1 MTEKI
6 VFGLF
11 TKPSYF
17 LQSNKYDDFF
27 RTEPMSEHDL
37 GELSA
42 KLNYEFTKPD
52 LLEEAF
58 RHSSYV
64 NEIGGSGLE
73 DNERLEFLGDAVLDL
88 AVSHLLM
95 ELFREEKEGVLSKCR
110 AAIVNEKVL
119 CQVAKELCLGDYLL
133 LGKGEELSGGREKPS
148 ILANVLEAL
157 IGALYLDGGFSKTK
171 EIVHRLFVPVLGRIE
186 IEAILDDFKSVL
198 QEFTQQAYKTRP
210 EYAMIGESGPA
221 HDKVFR
227 VALYVQGKLMA
238 EGEGRSKKEAEQK
251 AAREAFLCLTKNL

>member
-1 MTEKI
+1 
-6 VFGLF
+6 
-11 TKPSYF
+11 
-17 LQSNKYDDFF
+17 
-27 RTEPMSEHDL
+27 MSDYNL

-42 KLNYEFTKPD
+42 KLNYEFRRQE

-64 NEIGGSGLE
+64 NEIGDSGSI

-88 AVSHLLM
+88 AVSHILM

-119 CQVAKELCLGDYLL
+119 SQVAKELCLGDYLL
-133 LGKGEELSGGREKPS
+133 LGKGEEVSGGREKPS
-148 ILANVLEAL
+148 ILANALEAL
-157 IGALYLDGGFSKTK
+157 LGALYLDGGFSKTK
-171 EIVHRLFVPVLGRIE
+171 EIIHRLFVPLLGKIE

-198 QEFTQQAYKTRP
+198 QEYTQESYKTRP
-210 EYAMIGESGPA
+210 DYVMVGESGPA
-221 HDKVFR
+221 HDKIFR

-251 AAREAFLCLTKNL
+251 AAREAFFCLTKNL

>member
-1 MTEKI
+1 
-6 VFGLF
+6 
-11 TKPSYF
+11 
-17 LQSNKYDDFF
+17 
-27 RTEPMSEHDL
+27 MSEHDL

-42 KLNYEFTKPD
+42 TFGYGFTKPE
-52 LLEEAF
+52 LLKEAF

-64 NEIGGSGLE
+64 NEIGDPGLK

-88 AVSHLLM
+88 AVSHILM

-119 CQVAKELCLGDYLL
+119 SQLAKELRLGDYLL

-148 ILANVLEAL
+148 ILANVLEAF

-171 EIVHRLFVPVLGRIE
+171 DIIQRLFVPVLGRID
-186 IEAILDDFKSVL
+186 IESILDDFKSVL
-198 QEFTQQAYKTRP
+198 QEFTQETYKARP
-210 EYAMIGESGPA
+210 DYVMIGESGPA

-227 VALYVQGKLMA
+227 IALYIQGKLMA

-251 AAREAFLCLTKNL
+251 AAREAFFCLTKNL

>member
-1 MTEKI
+1 
-6 VFGLF
+6 
-11 TKPSYF
+11 
-17 LQSNKYDDFF
+17 
-27 RTEPMSEHDL
+27 MSDYNL

-42 KLNYEFTKPD
+42 KLNYEFRRQE

-64 NEIGGSGLE
+64 NEIGDSGSK

-88 AVSHLLM
+88 AVSHILM

-119 CQVAKELCLGDYLL
+119 SQVAKELCLGDYLL
-133 LGKGEELSGGREKPS
+133 LGKGEEVSGGREKPS

-157 IGALYLDGGFSKTK
+157 LGALYLDGGFSKTK
-171 EIVHRLFVPVLGRIE
+171 EIIHRLFVPLLGKIE

-198 QEFTQQAYKTRP
+198 QEFTQESYKTRP
-210 EYAMIGESGPA
+210 DYVMVGESGPA
-221 HDKVFR
+221 HDKIFR

-251 AAREAFLCLTKNL
+251 AAREAFFCLTKNL

>member
-1 MTEKI
+1 
-6 VFGLF
+6 
-11 TKPSYF
+11 
-17 LQSNKYDDFF
+17 
-27 RTEPMSEHDL
+27 MSGYNL

-42 KLNYEFTKPD
+42 KLNYEFRRQE

-64 NEIGGSGLE
+64 NEIGDSGSK

-88 AVSHLLM
+88 AVSHVLM

-119 CQVAKELCLGDYLL
+119 SQVAKELCLGDYLL
-133 LGKGEELSGGREKPS
+133 LGKGEEVSGGREKPS

-157 IGALYLDGGFSKTK
+157 LGALYLDGGFSKTK
-171 EIVHRLFVPVLGRIE
+171 EIIHRLFVPLLGKIE

-198 QEFTQQAYKTRP
+198 QEYTQESYKTRP
-210 EYAMIGESGPA
+210 DYVMVGESGPA
-221 HDKVFR
+221 HDKIFR

-238 EGEGRSKKEAEQK
+238 EGEGKSKKEAEQK
-251 AAREAFLCLTKNL
+251 AAREAFFCLTKNL

>member
-1 MTEKI
+1 
-6 VFGLF
+6 
-11 TKPSYF
+11 
-17 LQSNKYDDFF
+17 
-27 RTEPMSEHDL
+27 MSDYNL
-37 GELSA
+37 VELSA
-42 KLNYEFTKPD
+42 KLNYEFRGQE

-64 NEIGGSGLE
+64 NEIGDSGLK

-88 AVSHLLM
+88 AVSHILM

-119 CQVAKELCLGDYLL
+119 SQVAKELCLGDYLL
-133 LGKGEELSGGREKPS
+133 LGKGEEVSGGREKPS

-157 IGALYLDGGFSKTK
+157 LGAFYLDGGFSKTK
-171 EIVHRLFVPVLGRIE
+171 EIIHRLFVPVLGKID

-198 QEFTQQAYKTRP
+198 QEYTQESYKTRP
-210 EYAMIGESGPA
+210 DYVMVGESGPA
-221 HDKVFR
+221 HDKIFR
-227 VALYVQGKLMA
+227 VALYVQGKLIA

-251 AAREAFLCLTKNL
+251 AAREAVFGLTKDL

>member
-27 RTEPMSEHDL
+27 RTESMSERDL
-37 GELSA
+37 SELST
-42 KLNYEFTKPD
+42 KLNYGFKSPE
-52 LLEEAF
+52 LLDEAF

-64 NEIGGSGLE
+64 NEINGGGLK

-88 AVSHLLM
+88 AVSHILM
-95 ELFREEKEGVLSKCR
+95 ELFREVKEGVLSKCR

-119 CQVAKELCLGDYLL
+119 SQVARELRLGDYLL
-133 LGKGEELSGGREKPS
+133 LGKGEELSGGRDKPS

-157 IGALYLDGGFSKTK
+157 IGALYLDGGFSKTRDV
-171 EIVHRLFVPVLGRIE
+171 IQRLFVPVLGGID

-198 QEFTQQAYKTRP
+198 QELTQETFKTRP
-210 EYAMIGESGPA
+210 EYVMIAESGPA

-227 VALYVQGKLMA
+227 VAVYVQGNLMA
-238 EGEGRSKKEAEQK
+238 EAEGRSKKEAEQK